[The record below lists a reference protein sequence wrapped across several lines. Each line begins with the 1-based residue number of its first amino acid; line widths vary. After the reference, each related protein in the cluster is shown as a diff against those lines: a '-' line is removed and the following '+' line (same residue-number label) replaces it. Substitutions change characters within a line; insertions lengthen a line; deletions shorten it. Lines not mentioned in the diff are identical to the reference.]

1 MLGAVPDFTVQLFE
15 ESLAALAVLFVV
27 PNHLQVPL
35 GGNVELVFD
44 LLDVYVVIALDG
56 LATCRSLLACF
67 SGGLRVAD
75 VPLASLR
82 ALALLSPSPPPLGAE
97 LLLGVL
103 GQVTPRLTILGSPR
117 PTLLGVP
124 LFLSPLLQTLLAFDF
139 VALVAAVFLVL
150 LDQELR
156 FAGRPVSGLATLVRG
171 PYLLLDPLPKLGVR
185 VLLFSLRRLYVST
198 ELPLRCLTGNWTCD
212 TGDSR
217 TPVR

>member
-82 ALALLSPSPPPLGAE
+82 ALALLTPSPPPLGAE

-103 GQVTPRLTILGSPR
+103 GQVTPRLTILGKASAALA
-117 PTLLGVP
+117 TAGV
-124 LFLSPLLQTLLAFDF
+124 
-139 VALVAAVFLVL
+139 LVL

>member
-103 GQVTPRLTILGSPR
+103 GQVTPRLIILGSPR
-117 PTLLGVP
+117 PTLLGLP

-156 FAGRPVSGLATLVRG
+156 FARADQCPGSP
-171 PYLLLDPLPKLGVR
+171 LLSEALISSLILSRSSASVCFSS
-185 VLLFSLRRLYVST
+185 LFAVST
-198 ELPLRCLTGNWTCD
+198 YPPNCR
-212 TGDSR
+212 
-217 TPVR
+217 